1 MGLVKDAIVE
11 GLSFLNPFKENFIFK
26 NLLDWLNPTSENF
39 ILLKLWNFLTDII
52 CYINP
57 FHENFFGIKLVEF
70 IGDLLEDLFIPKE
83 DHFSDLHNELNKK
96 LGFIGQVKDLAH
108 SLFPENSPNSVFS
121 PPNWSITYN
130 GVTVKIIDW
139 TAFEEYRGYLHSI
152 IIFIMWGSYII
163 RLYKRVPMII
173 YGYTDL

>member
-52 CYINP
+52 SYINP

-70 IGDLLEDLFIPKE
+70 IGDLLKELFVPDENIFINLQEEIQNKFYFTTQIRDIFNGLLEEYDYGDSVPSFNITYYGKTVNIIDFSPYLEYRSWLHAIILGIAWFMFIRKTFNNIPK
-83 DHFSDLHNELNKK
+83 L
-96 LGFIGQVKDLAH
+96 IG
-108 SLFPENSPNSVFS
+108 
-121 PPNWSITYN
+121 
-130 GVTVKIIDW
+130 GV
-139 TAFEEYRGYLHSI
+139 
-152 IIFIMWGSYII
+152 
-163 RLYKRVPMII
+163 
-173 YGYTDL
+173 